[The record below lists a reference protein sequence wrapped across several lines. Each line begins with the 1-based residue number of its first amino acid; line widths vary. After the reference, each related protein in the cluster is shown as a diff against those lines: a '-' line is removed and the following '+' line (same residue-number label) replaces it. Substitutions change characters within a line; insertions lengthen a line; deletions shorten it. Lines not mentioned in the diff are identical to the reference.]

1 MPDKVVLDSNI
12 TAAMFF
18 KEDASRR
25 ALEAVAGCDAITLD
39 YASAEV
45 GNVAWKQAVQSGEN
59 KEVALKALKKCLSF
73 ISEVCDIVRSQELVG
88 DAYEI
93 AVENK
98 IAIYDSLFLAAA
110 EREHVP
116 LLTLD
121 KKLYERMKAR
131 ADVRLI

>member
-1 MPDKVVLDSNI
+1 MPDKVVLDSSI
-12 TAAMFF
+12 IAAMFF
-18 KEDASRR
+18 KEDASSR
-25 ALEAVAGCDAITLD
+25 ALKAVAKYDAITLD
-39 YASAEV
+39 FASAEV
-45 GNVAWKQAVQSGEN
+45 GNVAWKQVVQSGES
-59 KEVALKALKKCLSF
+59 KEVALKALQKCLSF

-93 AVENK
+93 AVDNK

-121 KKLYERMKAR
+121 KKLYERVKAR
-131 ADVRLI
+131 GDVRLI

>member
-1 MPDKVVLDSNI
+1 
-12 TAAMFF
+12 
-18 KEDASRR
+18 
-25 ALEAVAGCDAITLD
+25 LEAVAGCDAITLD

-45 GNVAWKQAVQSGEN
+45 GNVAWKQVVQFGEN
-59 KEVALKALKKCLSF
+59 KEVALKALQKCLSF
-73 ISEVCDIVRSQELVG
+73 ISEVCEIVRSQELVG

-121 KKLYERMKAR
+121 RKLYERVKSR
-131 ADVRLI
+131 RIVRLI